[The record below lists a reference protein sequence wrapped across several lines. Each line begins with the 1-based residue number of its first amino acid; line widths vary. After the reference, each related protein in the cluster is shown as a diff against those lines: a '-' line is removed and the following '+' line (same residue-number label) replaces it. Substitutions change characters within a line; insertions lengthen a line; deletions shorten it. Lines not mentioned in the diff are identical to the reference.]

1 MEARDLDK
9 RSTELIAQ
17 FGPWTDP
24 TSNEHPP
31 MVLVG
36 AGLSYGLAPPA
47 NDLAKEIGSRRS
59 AIEKQLGVATN
70 SQQIQCADELYCW
83 AEKCLE
89 LKIRT
94 GVSEAEA
101 KTSLA
106 EAMGLTADA
115 RFLARENIPLRGTT
129 ARHRVLSRLAREGR
143 VNALWSFNW
152 DCWLEMSL
160 ESVGLR
166 AGERTGGMLS
176 PLEWK
181 LRYLVWVDSMTGPA
195 KSDSIPLFKAHG
207 CLRALAEGRGDF
219 VISKG
224 EMERDLSQQPA
235 GRVDLMKAQ
244 VGGRWMV
251 ALGWSASERYVRQL
265 LLEQGGK
272 GLLGDRLT
280 IVDVDPTRPHHQDV
294 CASYKCDL
302 DASGRIVSG
311 RSPGSTDDLFLWI
324 QTHRGLAAIRE
335 GLTANEPLHRRI
347 SELEALVP
355 VFDDPNFH
363 DFWCVSLLDSWLPVW
378 LKTCFMTSAQD
389 YRVKPGKE
397 AEILPSDQ
405 RDAHIPWGTDFYSRK
420 DLQAA
425 ASLIASLASDAQN
438 LGWDFD
444 TFPGALWDKSRQMLV
459 VPIPVWADPE
469 RVAGVR
475 LKPIIESSHWLD
487 KSRIRRMMLLPLQ
500 PETALLG
507 DPEVAARTARWSE
520 AIAPLFGQAHLAAP
534 GGITSVN
541 LVDLAA
547 MMRRSS

>member
-1 MEARDLDK
+1 MDADDSDK
-9 RSTELIAQ
+9 RAVQLLAQ

-24 TSNEHPP
+24 TSNENPP
-31 MVLVG
+31 MVLIG

-47 NDLAKEIGSRRS
+47 NDLAREIGNRRS
-59 AIEKQLGVATN
+59 AIEEQLGIVTVG
-70 SQQIQCADELYCW
+70 QQIQCADDLYCW
-83 AEKCLE
+83 AEKCIE
-89 LKIRT
+89 LTIGT

-101 KTSLA
+101 KKLLA

-115 RFLARENIPLRGTT
+115 RFLARENISLRGTT

-251 ALGWSASERYVRQL
+251 ALGWSASEGYVRQL

-280 IVDVDPTRPHHQDV
+280 IVDVNPARAHHEEV
-294 CASYKCDL
+294 CDSYKCDL

-311 RSPGSTDDLFLWI
+311 KSPGSTDDLFLWI
-324 QTHRGLAAIRE
+324 QTHRGLAAIKE
-335 GLTANEPLHRRI
+335 GLTAGGPLQKRL
-347 SELEALVP
+347 SELEILVP
-355 VFDDPNFH
+355 VFDDLNFQ
-363 DFWCVSLLDSWLPVW
+363 DFWCVSLLDSWLPAW

-397 AEILPSDQ
+397 AEILPSHQ
-405 RDAHIPWGTDFYSRK
+405 RDAHIPWGIDFYSRK

-425 ASLIASLASDAQN
+425 ASLIASLASYAEQSD
-438 LGWDFD
+438 WDFD
-444 TFPGALWDKSRQMLV
+444 TFAGALWDKSRQMLV
-459 VPIPVWADPE
+459 VPIPIWVDPE
-469 RVAGVR
+469 RVAPVR
-475 LKPIIESSHWLD
+475 LKHLVESSHWFD
-487 KSRIRRMMLLPLQ
+487 KRRIRSMMLLPLQ
-500 PETALLG
+500 PETALLSE
-507 DPEVAARTARWSE
+507 PEVAARTTRWRE
-520 AIAPLFGQAHLAAP
+520 AMASLFGQAHLAVP
-534 GGITSVN
+534 GGITSVD

-547 MMRRSS
+547 MKRRSS

>member
-1 MEARDLDK
+1 MEASDSGR
-9 RSTELIAQ
+9 RAAELLVQ

-31 MVLVG
+31 MVLIG

-47 NDLAKEIGSRRS
+47 NDLAKEIGSKRTT
-59 AIEKQLGVATN
+59 IEEQFGVVTDAD
-70 SQQIQCADELYCW
+70 QIQCADELYCW

-89 LKIRT
+89 LKVGKGI
-94 GVSEAEA
+94 SEADA
-101 KTSLA
+101 KRLLA

-115 RFLARENIPLRGTT
+115 RFLARESISLRGTT

-143 VNALWSFNW
+143 VSALWSFNW

-166 AGERTGGMLS
+166 SGERTGGMLS

-181 LRYLVWVDSMTGPA
+181 LRYLVWVDSMPGPA

-207 CLRALAEGRGDF
+207 CLRALVEGRGDF

-235 GRVDLMKAQ
+235 GRVDLMKSQ

-251 ALGWSASERYVRQL
+251 ALGWSASEGYVRQL
-265 LLEQGGK
+265 LSEQGDK

-280 IVDVDPTRPHHQDV
+280 IVDVNPARAQHEEV
-294 CASYKCDL
+294 CTSYKCDL
-302 DASGRIVSG
+302 HASGRVVSG
-311 RSPGSTDDLFLWI
+311 KSPGSTDDLFLWI
-324 QTHRGLAAIRE
+324 QTNRGLAAIRE
-335 GLTANEPLHRRI
+335 ALAAGEPLHKTV
-347 SELEALVP
+347 SDLQASVP
-355 VFDDPNFH
+355 LFDDPEFD
-363 DFWCVSLLDSWLPVW
+363 DFWCVSLLDSWLPAW
-378 LKTCFMTSAQD
+378 LKTCFMTGAQD

-405 RDAHIPWGTDFYSRK
+405 RDAHIPWGIDLYSRK

-425 ASLIASLASDAQN
+425 ASLAAALASDVDVSS
-438 LGWDFD
+438 WDFD
-444 TFPGALWDKSRQMLV
+444 AFPGALWNKAEQVLV
-459 VPIPVWADPE
+459 VPIPIWVDIGK
-469 RVAGVR
+469 VAAVK
-475 LKPIIESSHWLD
+475 LKHLVESSHWFD
-487 KSRIRRMMLLPLQ
+487 KSRIKSLMLLPLQ
-500 PETALLG
+500 PEAGSL
-507 DPEVAARTARWSE
+507 DEPEVVARTTRWRES
-520 AIAPLFGQAHLAAP
+520 IATLFGQAHLAAP
-534 GGITSVN
+534 DAITSVE

-547 MMRRSS
+547 MKRRSS